1 MRTLGYQLAL
11 SILATTVLLSG
22 SSVHGSDGVPL
33 PKVPKALEK
42 AEKGHAELMRLKHM
56 DLMRHRR
63 DETVHK
69 GIRTKQYSLKACISC
84 HAVPGPDKQPV
95 SITSPKH
102 FCRAC
107 HDYAAVK
114 VDCFQCHASKP
125 PSSANLK
132 LPLSNQIQG
141 FLRR

>member
-1 MRTLGYQLAL
+1 MWLLGHKLILSFLAMIML
-11 SILATTVLLSG
+11 V
-22 SSVHGSDGVPL
+22 SSSPVHAADGVPL
-33 PKVPKALEK
+33 PKIPKALEK
-42 AEKGHAELMRLKHM
+42 TEKGHAELMRLKHM
-56 DLMRHRR
+56 DLMRHQR

-114 VDCFQCHASKP
+114 VDCFQCHSSKP

>member
-1 MRTLGYQLAL
+1 MA
-11 SILATTVLLSG
+11 VLVSG
-22 SSVHGSDGVPL
+22 LPVQAADRVPM

-42 AEKGHAELMRLKHM
+42 TEKGHAKLMRLKHM
-56 DLMRHRR
+56 DLMRHQR

-84 HAVPGPDKQPV
+84 HAVAGPDKQPV

-102 FCRAC
+102 FCRSC

-114 VDCFQCHASKP
+114 VDCFQCHSSKP
-125 PSSANLK
+125 PSSASLK
-132 LPLSNQIQG
+132 LPLTKQIQG

>member
-1 MRTLGYQLAL
+1 MWLLGHKLIPSFLAMFML
-11 SILATTVLLSG
+11 V
-22 SSVHGSDGVPL
+22 SSWPVHAADGVPL
-33 PKVPKALEK
+33 PKIPKALEK
-42 AEKGHAELMRLKHM
+42 TEKGHAELMRLKHM
-56 DLMRHRR
+56 DLMRHQR

-84 HAVPGPDKQPV
+84 HAVPGPDKQSV

-114 VDCFQCHASKP
+114 VDCFQCHSSKP